1 MAIPSVS
8 ATAVATSA
16 AMPPQAASSPCK
28 ARVVLLQTQAEAAGA
43 QEISRILGQGL
54 EAKGY
59 AVHHIFLFRRTA
71 AFDRQPNTIYCASQR
86 PAIGPSL
93 VRMIITFVHHLK
105 ILRPDA
111 VLCFQHYGNIV
122 GAAAA
127 KLAGI
132 DVIIANRTT
141 PKSLVP
147 RWATWIDFLFGCT
160 GLFKR
165 VVVNSEAVEAEYRG
179 YPPSYRSRVVRIDH
193 GFASKTTDLSRAEAR
208 LSLGLPADVV
218 VLGCVARLHPA
229 KNQAAAI
236 RLLPLERDWH
246 LALAGQG
253 ADRAHL
259 LSLATSLGVA
269 DRVHLTGELSVDQ
282 IAVFLRSL
290 DVFVFPTRAE
300 TFGLAVVEAAQVGL
314 PVVANNIEV
323 LREVLAVDGDPC
335 ALFVDVDDAGA
346 FAAAVRSL
354 LADKDL
360 CASLTSRGARLSQR
374 YSIEAMVDHYAALI
388 ESVLPPSAEGAR
400 P

>member
-1 MAIPSVS
+1 LTIPSVG

-86 PAIGPSL
+86 PASGPSV
-93 VRMIITFVHHLK
+93 VRMFVAFVRQLK
-105 ILRPDA
+105 ALRPDA

-122 GAAAA
+122 GAVAA

-132 DVIIANRTT
+132 DVAIANRTT

-165 VVVNSEAVEAEYRG
+165 VVVNSGVIEAEYHG
-179 YPPSYRSRVVRIDH
+179 YPRRYRSRIVRIDH
-193 GFASKTTDLSRAEAR
+193 GFATKTTDLSRAEAR
-208 LSLGLPADVV
+208 VSLGLPADVV
-218 VLGCVARLHPA
+218 MLGCVARLHPA
-229 KNQAAAI
+229 KNQGAAI

-253 ADRAHL
+253 ADRARL
-259 LSLATSLGVA
+259 VSLATSLGVA

-300 TFGLAVVEAAQVGL
+300 TFGLAVVEAAQAGV
-314 PVVANNIEV
+314 PVVANDIEV
-323 LREVLAVDGDPC
+323 MREVLAVDGDPC
-335 ALFVDVDDAGA
+335 ALFVDVDDPSA
-346 FAAAVRSL
+346 FATAVRSL

-360 CASLTSRGARLSQR
+360 SATLTSRGTKLSRR
-374 YSIEAMVDHYAALI
+374 YSIKAMVDHYAALI
-388 ESVLPPSAEGAR
+388 ESVVPPSAKGSR